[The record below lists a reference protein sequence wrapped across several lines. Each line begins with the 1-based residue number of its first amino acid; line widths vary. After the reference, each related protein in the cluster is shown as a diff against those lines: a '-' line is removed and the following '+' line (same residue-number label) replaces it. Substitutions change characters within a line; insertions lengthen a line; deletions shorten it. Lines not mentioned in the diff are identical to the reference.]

1 MTKKLITMVVLL
13 FAATITLEAQEIKWM
28 TFDQAIAAQKK
39 KPKKIFIDVYTS
51 WCGPCKMLANNTF
64 ANKDLA
70 KYVNDNY
77 YAVKFNGEGN
87 EVLNYKGQRF
97 ENKGYDPA
105 LADRRNSIHPFTNY
119 LQVQAY
125 PTMLFLDENAD
136 LITSIASYMTPS
148 QLEVYLKLFATNDY
162 KKITTQ
168 QEFQNYQNNFKSTF
182 KAN

>member
-51 WCGPCKMLANNTF
+51 WCGP
-64 ANKDLA
+64 
-70 KYVNDNY
+70 DNY

-87 EVLNYKGQRF
+87 EVVNYKGQRF

>member
-1 MTKKLITMVVLL
+1 MTRKLIATVAFVLV
-13 FAATITLEAQEIKWM
+13 ATATLEAQEIKWM

-39 KPKKIFIDVYTS
+39 KPKKIFIDVYTN

-64 ANKDLA
+64 KNKDLV

-87 EVLNYKGQRF
+87 EVANYKGQKF

-105 LADRRNSIHPFTNY
+105 LAERRNATHPLTGY
-119 LQVQAY
+119 MQVQAY
-125 PTMLFLDENAD
+125 PTMVFLDENND
-136 LITSIASYMTPS
+136 LITGITGYMSPT
-148 QLEVYLKLFATNDY
+148 QLELYLKMFNNNDY

-168 QEFQNYQNNFKSTF
+168 QEFQVYQSKFKPTF
-182 KAN
+182 KN